1 MSVTLYDR
9 MVKDKIA
16 GWIIDP
22 DMIVLGPDETAE
34 LFQHQADI
42 KDDKP
47 IQLPLISISR
57 DRDIDINL
65 TTKRA
70 LTHMG
75 QTFNYVDGTS
85 DHLNAIPITIKYQLD
100 IYTRFQ
106 AEAQEYVRNFVFNII
121 NHPSMELIIPYNNS
135 NLSYISYMSLVSPI
149 TDNSDIPQ
157 RLIPGQFTRM
167 TLHFTLNDAQLFS
180 YNHKTVPKITQ
191 IEIVPELKYRLELD
205 IENDIEWQ
213 TEIRARLDKPKPNN
227 KVSVKISEDT

>member
-1 MSVTLYDR
+1 MSVALYDR

-22 DMIVLGPDETAE
+22 NMVVFGPDETAE
-34 LFQHQADI
+34 LFKHQADI
-42 KDDKP
+42 TDDKP
-47 IQLPLISISR
+47 IQLPLIAISR

-65 TTKRA
+65 TAKRP

-75 QTFNYVDGTS
+75 KTFNADGNAA
-85 DHLNAIPITIKYQLD
+85 DHLNAIPIVIKYQLD

-106 AEAQEYVRNFVFNII
+106 AEAHEYVRNFVFNIV

-135 NLSYISYMSLVSPI
+135 NLSYISYMSLMSPI
-149 TDNSDIPQ
+149 SDNSDIQQ

-167 TLHFTLNDAQLFS
+167 TLRFNLNDAQLFS
-180 YNHKTVPKITQ
+180 YNHKTIPKITQ
-191 IEIVPELKYRLELD
+191 IEIKPELKYKLELD

-213 TEIRARLDKPKPNN
+213 TEITSRLNKPKTKN